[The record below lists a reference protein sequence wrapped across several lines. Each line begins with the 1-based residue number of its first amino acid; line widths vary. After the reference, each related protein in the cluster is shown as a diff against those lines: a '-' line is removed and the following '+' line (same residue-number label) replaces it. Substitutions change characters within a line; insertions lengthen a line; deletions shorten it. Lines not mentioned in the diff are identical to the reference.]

1 MSLCHEDVSLACLIS
16 FSFFL
21 FCKMFNIATSALIP
35 CQVYVHDK
43 FYCKSTVYT
52 LFFHFPFALVLWISN
67 LTNPLSVLLNIHAG
81 KDITIYKKWDL
92 SIDIRMILLFKKS
105 TCTLLYGY
113 CSSEPSLTNFRLEN
127 AEYWEKKKIC

>member
-1 MSLCHEDVSLACLIS
+1 MVLRKLSWPLMSLCHEDVSLACLIS

-92 SIDIRMILLFKKS
+92 SIDIRMILLFKKINMYIVIW
-105 TCTLLYGY
+105 LL
-113 CSSEPSLTNFRLEN
+113 LFR
-127 AEYWEKKKIC
+127 AFSD